1 MKEGFC
7 VVGSVNMDV
16 ITRTPRFPL
25 PGETL
30 TGTSLSFMPGGKGGN
45 QAVALARL
53 GAPVEMIGAIGDDIL
68 GGRYGSVFA
77 AEGVGIRGLA
87 VLPRATTGTA
97 SIAVAETGENEIV
110 IVPGANASVTPEF
123 VKSNASLVESAG
135 FLLVQLEIPLESVLE
150 AARVANRAHT
160 RVILDP
166 APAPR
171 DPLPHELYSLVDVI
185 TPNETEAALLTGAD
199 TETEEGIKK
208 AAQTLL
214 ARGVKTVV
222 VKAGARGAY
231 YAEGDSFARVPGFS
245 VTAVDTVAAGDS
257 FNAGLA
263 FALSRGDSLPR
274 AIRYANAVGA
284 ISTTREGAQ
293 GAMPTLAELMAF
305 LSDPL
310 YSP

>member
-7 VVGSVNMDV
+7 VVGSVNMDI
-16 ITRTPRFPL
+16 ITRAPRFPR

-30 TGTSLSFMPGGKGGN
+30 TGTSLSFMPGGKGAN

-53 GAPVEMIGAIGDDIL
+53 GAPVEMVGAIGDDIL

-87 VLPRATTGTA
+87 VLPGKTTGTA
-97 SIAVAETGENEIV
+97 SIAVADSGENEIV
-110 IVPGANASVTPEF
+110 IVPGSNACVSPDF
-123 VKSNASLVESAG
+123 VGSNASLIESAG
-135 FLLVQLEIPLESVLE
+135 FLLVQLEIPLASVLE
-150 AARVANRAHT
+150 ACRVAGRAQT

-171 DPLPHELYSLVDVI
+171 DPLPEELYSLVDVI

-199 TETEEGIKK
+199 TATEEGIRD
-208 AAQTLL
+208 AARTLL
-214 ARGVKTVV
+214 DRGVKTVI

-231 YAEGDSFARVPGFS
+231 YAEGDAFERVPGFT
-245 VTAVDTVAAGDS
+245 VTAIDTVAAGDS

-293 GAMPTLAELMAF
+293 SAMPNLSELMAF
-305 LSDPL
+305 LSDPVN
-310 YSP
+310 SP